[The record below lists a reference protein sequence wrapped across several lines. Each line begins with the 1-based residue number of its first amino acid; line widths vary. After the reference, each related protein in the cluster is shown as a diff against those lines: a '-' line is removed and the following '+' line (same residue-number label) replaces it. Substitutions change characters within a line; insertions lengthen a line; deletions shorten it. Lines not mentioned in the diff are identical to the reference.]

1 MMRIFIY
8 FFLCCSLAACSFQLR
23 NNVPLAPPL
32 HQIYLETNDPYG
44 SLARDIKQSLQT
56 AHAQVAPIREEAET
70 VLAILQ
76 DTRSNILLSVNATQQ
91 TRQYNL
97 HLVVEFEVKDNKGNV
112 IVPSQIL
119 TQDKP
124 ITIQA
129 NEVLGSSNELNLF
142 YQQMQ
147 REIVNSMMYR
157 LSSIEISA
165 LINEHFATVHK
176 ST

>member
-1 MMRIFIY
+1 MRAFICL
-8 FFLCCSLAACSFQLR
+8 FLCVFLTACGFQLR

-56 AHAQVAPIREEAET
+56 SHVQIVPIKEAAAT
-70 VLAILQ
+70 ILTIIQ

-97 HLVVEFEVKDNKGNV
+97 HLVVEFEIKDNKGNV

-147 REIVNSMMYR
+147 REIVSNMMYR
-157 LSSIEISA
+157 LSSIEMTAI
-165 LINEHFATVHK
+165 INEHFATSKHP
-176 ST
+176 T